1 MVQNPLMPSRPR
13 EYKKWND
20 TQLQK
25 ACQDVY
31 KGQAVRR
38 VALNYGIPKSTLHDR
53 ISGKVTLG
61 AKSGPPS
68 YLSAE
73 EEDELVS
80 FLNGCSSIGYA
91 RSKKQT
97 ITLVQRVVESKGLNV
112 KVSDGWWKS
121 FMKRH
126 GTLTLR
132 AAEPLS
138 YARAVCS
145 QPEILNHYYDL
156 LQQTLIEHDLTDKP
170 NQIFNLDESG
180 MPLDPCPPKVITQKG
195 IKHSASITTGD
206 KAQITTLACCSAAGY
221 VLPPLVVFDRK
232 KLKSEMTVGEV
243 PGTMYGLSSNGWMDT
258 ELFELW
264 FNHHFLMHAP
274 SCKPILLMMDGHS
287 THFQPSV
294 VRMAAKEEVI
304 LFCLPPHSTHLT
316 QPLDK
321 GCFGPLKSAWKEVCH
336 DFLIKNPG
344 KVVTRYE
351 FSALFGKAWT
361 HSMTMTNVIAGFHT
375 TGIFPFNRNALLP
388 VSRSETPSK
397 FNPKSLC
404 EGTKLKFIPVYS
416 PATPAQSKSIPSS
429 SSLLYDF
436 TEEEVALFT
445 KRYSKGYDLT
455 HDSRYNY
462 WVQLKTDEGAVKD
475 HVSSEPVVI
484 EDSNLQK
491 GAMASEDISK
501 ESRVDYTIMNRA
513 IQEPVQLKHT
523 TALSRVL
530 SSEELAVVKVTTKL
544 PKTSA
549 RVLTSSEN
557 MKILEEKE
565 KKKQDEAEEK
575 RKRKIAVEERRK
587 ERGNLKRNKG
597 KKEYS

>member
-1 MVQNPLMPSRPR
+1 MSQAFIANNPPLKSRIVRSSAISCTIQNPLMLSRPR
-13 EYKKWND
+13 EYRKWDD

-53 ISGKVTLG
+53 ISGKVTPG
-61 AKSGPPS
+61 AKSGLPA

-97 ITLVQRVVESKGLNV
+97 IALVQRVIESKGLNV
-112 KVSDGWWKS
+112 KVNDGWWKS

-126 GTLTLR
+126 GSLTLR

-195 IKHSASITTGD
+195 IKHSVSITTGD

-221 VLPPLVVFDRK
+221 VIPPLVVFDRK
-232 KLKSEMTVGEV
+232 KLKSEMTIGEV

-264 FNHHFLMHAP
+264 FKHHFLMHAP
-274 SCKPILLMMDGHS
+274 SCRPILLMMDGHS

-316 QPLDK
+316 QPLNK

-336 DFLIKNPG
+336 
-344 KVVTRYE
+344 
-351 FSALFGKAWT
+351 S
-361 HSMTMTNVIAGFHT
+361 
-375 TGIFPFNRNALLP
+375 
-388 VSRSETPSK
+388 
-397 FNPKSLC
+397 
-404 EGTKLKFIPVYS
+404 
-416 PATPAQSKSIPSS
+416 
-429 SSLLYDF
+429 
-436 TEEEVALFT
+436 
-445 KRYSKGYDLT
+445 
-455 HDSRYNY
+455 
-462 WVQLKTDEGAVKD
+462 
-475 HVSSEPVVI
+475 
-484 EDSNLQK
+484 
-491 GAMASEDISK
+491 
-501 ESRVDYTIMNRA
+501 
-513 IQEPVQLKHT
+513 
-523 TALSRVL
+523 
-530 SSEELAVVKVTTKL
+530 
-544 PKTSA
+544 
-549 RVLTSSEN
+549 
-557 MKILEEKE
+557 
-565 KKKQDEAEEK
+565 
-575 RKRKIAVEERRK
+575 
-587 ERGNLKRNKG
+587 
-597 KKEYS
+597 